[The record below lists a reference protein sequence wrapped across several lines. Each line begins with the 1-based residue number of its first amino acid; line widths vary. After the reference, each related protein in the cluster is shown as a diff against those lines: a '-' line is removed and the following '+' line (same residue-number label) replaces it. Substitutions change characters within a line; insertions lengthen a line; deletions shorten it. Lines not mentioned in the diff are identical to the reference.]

1 MGVREENFSQRF
13 SVGAQ
18 LAGFPRL
25 RLVCPS
31 VCLGSVG
38 SVPNSQRT
46 LGRTHGYSVPARR
59 PSLQSPGTQAGSERP
74 RGDRLTRARGLA
86 RLQVDPCL

>member
-1 MGVREENFSQRF
+1 MGVREENFSKRF

-31 VCLGSVG
+31 VGLG
-38 SVPNSQRT
+38 SVPNSHRT
-46 LGRTHGYSVPARR
+46 LGRTHGYSVPAGR
-59 PSLQSPGTQAGSERP
+59 PSLQSPGTQAGSEKP

-86 RLQVDPCL
+86 RLQVDACL